1 MSRLLLIVNPA
12 AGMGRGAALEGDIAH
27 LYASQGWRVT
37 LCETATA
44 GDAARFA
51 IEEAASHKLVLCV
64 GGDGT
69 LSETLGG
76 LIRVPNAPPLCY
88 VPMGSTNDL
97 AQSAGLPH
105 DPLEAAA
112 VGLNGRPLPIDAGT
126 FNGQL
131 FSYVAC
137 FGAFTRTSYETDRAL
152 KNRIGHLAYVL
163 SGLQELGRIESY
175 PVTIRCEEEEIS
187 GDFIFGSVCNTRS
200 LGGILKLPLGYE
212 NLRDGLHE
220 LIMVRQP
227 KRATDLGTL
236 LSSLLGG
243 HLDHPL
249 LVYRQ
254 ITNAVFNMPAEMPWS
269 LDGERADAGE
279 RVEIMNLR
287 HAYQLMIPNK

>member
-27 LYASQGWRVT
+27 LYVSQDWRVT

-112 VGLNGRPLPIDAGT
+112 VGLSGRPLPIDAGT

-137 FGAFTRTSYETDRAL
+137 FGAFAICSQICLENGSANSSSVITVFPVGAISSSDFARA
-152 KNRIGHLAYVL
+152 
-163 SGLQELGRIESY
+163 
-175 PVTIRCEEEEIS
+175 
-187 GDFIFGSVCNTRS
+187 
-200 LGGILKLPLGYE
+200 
-212 NLRDGLHE
+212 NL
-220 LIMVRQP
+220 
-227 KRATDLGTL
+227 
-236 LSSLLGG
+236 
-243 HLDHPL
+243 
-249 LVYRQ
+249 
-254 ITNAVFNMPAEMPWS
+254 
-269 LDGERADAGE
+269 
-279 RVEIMNLR
+279 
-287 HAYQLMIPNK
+287 